1 MASDGPGST
10 PLLSSFPGPACYM
23 ARPGDFCQ
31 KTWIGTKAR
40 NGTESYHAHR
50 SAAARGATGLAANV
64 VSALCAK
71 TDSPPPMHTC
81 PLHPCDKW
89 PQNRNSGDKSMRP

>member
-10 PLLSSFPGPACYM
+10 PLLSSFPEPACYM

-71 TDSPPPMHTC
+71 TDSP
-81 PLHPCDKW
+81 LPCT
-89 PQNRNSGDKSMRP
+89 PALCTLVTSGPKTEIAETNP